1 MKKVEAIIRPEKF
14 QELRDQLYAIGIGG
28 MTVTE
33 AAGTGK
39 QKGKQGLFR
48 GTVFEIQLLPKLKLD
63 LVLDDDKVEEVVNLI
78 IDVCATDSIGD
89 GKIFIL
95 PVDDAIRIRTREH
108 GSLAIL

>member
-1 MKKVEAIIRPEKF
+1 MKKLEAIIRPEKF

-33 AAGTGK
+33 AAGVGK
-39 QKGKQGLFR
+39 QKGQIGMFR
-48 GTVFEIQLLPKLKLD
+48 GNTFEIHMHPKLKLD
-63 LVLDDDKVEEVVNLI
+63 LVLEDHKVDEVVKLI

-95 PVDDAIRIRTREH
+95 PVEDAIRIRTREQ
-108 GSLAIL
+108 GTAAIL